1 MIRTVSTSGVAT
13 VDPQSESISQIAVWN
28 SSSRTPRGI
37 SRNASYLPLASP
49 PRSAGASAR
58 KCDQCAATRRRAV
71 GTTVRQPCE
80 RLQHVVAGQLRL
92 GDEHRDLAAAVDDP
106 VRDGL
111 GLLHGRGGEHVVVPR
126 VAPELVGEVG
136 GVLGSDQDDG
146 GVHRSIVGGPGRWRP
161 RPVHARPSGRILGM
175 AIRPVVITGEPV
187 LHRRAQPVEVIDDGI
202 RELVADMFDT
212 MDAAR
217 GVGLAAPQVGVGL
230 RIFTW
235 QLTNDDGIPPRGVVL
250 NPYLTSAK
258 PVVGEPDPHEEV
270 EGCLSVPGES
280 YPLRRG
286 EAATL
291 TGLALDGTEIRY
303 EATGWF
309 ARMLQHEYDHLN
321 GFLYVD
327 RLSGKWARKARKA
340 VKAEGWGVPG
350 LSWMPGEDR
359 DPFGH
364 DDETPEDELS
374 D

>member
-1 MIRTVSTSGVAT
+1 
-13 VDPQSESISQIAVWN
+13 
-28 SSSRTPRGI
+28 
-37 SRNASYLPLASP
+37 
-49 PRSAGASAR
+49 
-58 KCDQCAATRRRAV
+58 
-71 GTTVRQPCE
+71 
-80 RLQHVVAGQLRL
+80 
-92 GDEHRDLAAAVDDP
+92 
-106 VRDGL
+106 
-111 GLLHGRGGEHVVVPR
+111 
-126 VAPELVGEVG
+126 
-136 GVLGSDQDDG
+136 
-146 GVHRSIVGGPGRWRP
+146 
-161 RPVHARPSGRILGM
+161 
-175 AIRPVVITGEPV
+175 
-187 LHRRAQPVEVIDDGI
+187 
-202 RELVADMFDT
+202 

-235 QLTNDDGIPPRGVVL
+235 QLTNDDGIPPRGVVI

-258 PVVGEPDPHEEV
+258 PVVGDPDPHEEV

-327 RLSGKWARKARKA
+327 RLTGKWSRKARKA
-340 VKAEGWGVPG
+340 VKGYGWGVPG

-364 DDETPEDELS
+364 DDETPEDERS